1 MNVINFNKFLNLNI
15 KIGKS
20 CSKKG
25 KIRKHTGN
33 KIRDLKKH

>member
-1 MNVINFNKFLNLNI
+1 M

-20 CSKKG
+20 CSKEG

-33 KIRDLKKH
+33 KIRDLKKHSNIEH